1 MIGCYFSLRAMGAR
15 YSCNGFEL
23 DVTSFSLDLVATSQW
38 CDLRKYDVPCGS
50 MWTFSAIDCFL

>member
-1 MIGCYFSLRAMGAR
+1 MGAR